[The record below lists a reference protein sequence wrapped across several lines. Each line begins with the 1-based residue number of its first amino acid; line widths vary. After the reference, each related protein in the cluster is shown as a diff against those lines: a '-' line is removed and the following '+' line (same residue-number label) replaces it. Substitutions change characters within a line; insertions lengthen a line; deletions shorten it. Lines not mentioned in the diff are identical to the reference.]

1 MGVNYGIRGGDILD
15 LNQMNAY
22 VFNLEQSANVNI
34 FLNTHHFNQDATDD
48 NFIFTCYY
56 SKNYFCVA
64 SVYVMLQSDTDPTV
78 YPGLP
83 AVTDITNNTV
93 VTLTKQEDNKQVFN
107 FKKFTIDYKI
117 IVMRT
122 RYSLSVSDV
131 YLKVKFNA
139 INTIKDLTINNK
151 KINQFLCWQESTTKI
166 DYARLLENA
175 TGVYTDFSF
184 ANQTK
189 SAFAMCLMDKNNEA
203 MILNSGE
210 TSEALP
216 ISEFFGLGNFT
227 YEYVKSLRF
236 IFRKIT
242 GGSNEFSLV
251 FKPQKG
257 ILAHGAN
264 VSLQVENTFNDFIE
278 YSILNIDEFIEV
290 IKYLYTR
297 IYYGNDNFYNYKG
310 IIRRKN
316 INGYVNT
323 YDYSLCVRC
332 ENVFWNFPVIAAT
345 DSLNAATLY
354 CTRQNANSTH
364 NAGNFH
370 GEIGLDLSQN
380 NQGIAEDN
388 NDFSLAYPFFIVFK
402 NGYFQTD
409 KEFLFD
415 YEFANEY
422 IMKMGFTESLTT

>member
-15 LNQMNAY
+15 LNQINAY
-22 VFNLEQSANVNI
+22 IFNLEQSANVNI

-56 SKNYFCVA
+56 SKDFLCVA
-64 SVYVMLQSDTDPTV
+64 SVYVMLQSDADPTV
-78 YPGLP
+78 YPELP
-83 AVTDITNNTV
+83 IITDITNNAS

-122 RYSLSVSDV
+122 RYSLSVSNV

-139 INTIKDLTINNK
+139 INSIKDLTINNK
-151 KINQFLCWQESTTKI
+151 KINQFLCWQESTSKI
-166 DYARLLENA
+166 DYARLSENA

-184 ANQTK
+184 TNQTK
-189 SAFAMCLMDKNNEA
+189 SAFAMCLMDKNNNA
-203 MILNSGE
+203 MVLNSGE

-242 GGSNEFSLV
+242 GGDNNFSLIFKHQKGEFSR
-251 FKPQKG
+251 
-257 ILAHGAN
+257 GAKI
-264 VSLQVENTFNDFIE
+264 SLQVENTFNDFIE
-278 YSILNIDEFIEV
+278 YSISNISEFIET
-290 IKYLYTR
+290 IQFLYTR
-297 IYYGNDNFYNYKG
+297 IYYSNDAFYNYKG
-310 IIRRKN
+310 IIQRKN
-316 INGYVNT
+316 INGAVNT
-323 YDYSLCVRC
+323 YDYSLSARC
-332 ENVFWNFPVIAAT
+332 ENVFWSFPSIVST

-364 NAGNFH
+364 NAVNFH
-370 GEIGLDLSQN
+370 GEIGLDLPQN
-380 NQGIAEDN
+380 NQDTTEN
-388 NDFSLAYPFFIVFK
+388 NNNFSLAYPFFIVFK
-402 NGYFQTD
+402 NGFFQTD

-422 IMKMGFTESLTT
+422 IMKMGFTENLTT